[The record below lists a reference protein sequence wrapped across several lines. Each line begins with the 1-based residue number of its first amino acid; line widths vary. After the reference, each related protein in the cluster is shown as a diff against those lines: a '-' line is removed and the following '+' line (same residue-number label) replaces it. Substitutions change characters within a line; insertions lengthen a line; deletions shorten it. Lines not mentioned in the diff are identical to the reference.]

1 MLPHLRWMV
10 TLLALGA
17 ILPAQIPGPLPLTAN
32 FQDSASYRWLNKKV
46 LAGRLLDD
54 MSSLDRWTAFT
65 NNPPALVD
73 SRVKAEVSR
82 SQAVTA
88 EITLTREQSRNGGSV
103 LRLRTPT
110 KLNVPAPANG
120 RGWGETGVTRRFD
133 GENWSSFNRIS
144 VWIYPDSAGA
154 YVTALGLALHN
165 DGLVKVPPAFGQ
177 EGETNLV
184 LRNHEWNHVVWE
196 IGNVSRDKI
205 TALDFSYY
213 MAGNE
218 PEAAD
223 TATYYFDRLE
233 LQQVDP
239 DYIEGWGVW
248 PGRISYS
255 HAGYQPGSRKTAIA
269 GDLTSGDF
277 HLIDQATGQ
286 TVLWKPLQSV
296 KTSIGLFQVM
306 DFSEV
311 QQPGWYRI
319 ESGGEA
325 TRPFRI
331 ASDVWRETILK
342 ALNFFYVE
350 RCGMAIPGVHGVCH
364 RDWQSVHGDKRI
376 VISGGWHDAGD
387 LTQGMGNTGDIV
399 YAMFSLAERLHA
411 QGADPQLYD
420 RLIEEARWGLDWVL
434 KTSFGDGYRNAGSVS
449 SRRTDG
455 ILGTFDDVTSTAR
468 NDPFVNFLASAAEA
482 IGARVLKDS
491 DPRLSAYALKM
502 AESDWAFAVEGM
514 AKAGPPSSER
524 FHVAFDS
531 AGVVHEVASEGVLAS
546 VELWRA
552 TANPRY
558 ADQAVKMAQVILDS
572 QERKRPDW
580 TVPLLG
586 FFYTSPAKDR
596 ILHYV
601 HRGRENAPI
610 LALTRL
616 CDAFPDHPDWMKW
629 YSAVAQHSE
638 YLKSMVRNTEPYG
651 VLPASIYKDDEYQDA
666 PESRKESFRQQVLN
680 GVPLGS
686 GYYLRRLAVWMDYR
700 GEFGTI
706 LPQAEA
712 LGLASHLRGNLD
724 AEQLAQQQLEWVV
737 GRNPF
742 SQSMMWGEGYDF
754 TPQYSPSSGDIVGS
768 LPVGI
773 QSRGDSDVPYWPVQN
788 TWTYKEVWVHPVGR
802 WIAVMRDLDGP
813 ALVEGQAAGPVVFQ
827 EKNWG
832 RKLEVQPDP
841 ATGNFRTY
849 VPEGRYTVRSRDC
862 ETARTFLS
870 AGTYNLNLLPGQWWD
885 LQVSSETTA
894 AGDVTVKALARG
906 RGVHRLQLRAENL
919 TFSGAEKEVLL
930 QSDGTATL
938 EWRGHVAQPR
948 TPWIAVVVPDGDL
961 SGRREIMGSVWK

>member
-1 MLPHLRWMV
+1 
-10 TLLALGA
+10 
-17 ILPAQIPGPLPLTAN
+17 
-32 FQDSASYRWLNKKV
+32 
-46 LAGRLLDD
+46 
-54 MSSLDRWTAFT
+54 
-65 NNPPALVD
+65 
-73 SRVKAEVSR
+73 
-82 SQAVTA
+82 
-88 EITLTREQSRNGGSV
+88 
-103 LRLRTPT
+103 
-110 KLNVPAPANG
+110 
-120 RGWGETGVTRRFD
+120 
-133 GENWSSFNRIS
+133 
-144 VWIYPDSAGA
+144 
-154 YVTALGLALHN
+154 
-165 DGLVKVPPAFGQ
+165 
-177 EGETNLV
+177 
-184 LRNHEWNHVVWE
+184 
-196 IGNVSRDKI
+196 
-205 TALDFSYY
+205 
-213 MAGNE
+213 
-218 PEAAD
+218 
-223 TATYYFDRLE
+223 
-233 LQQVDP
+233 
-239 DYIEGWGVW
+239 
-248 PGRISYS
+248 
-255 HAGYQPGSRKTAIA
+255 
-269 GDLTSGDF
+269 
-277 HLIDQATGQ
+277 
-286 TVLWKPLQSV
+286 
-296 KTSIGLFQVM
+296 
-306 DFSEV
+306 
-311 QQPGWYRI
+311 
-319 ESGGEA
+319 
-325 TRPFRI
+325 
-331 ASDVWRETILK
+331 
-342 ALNFFYVE
+342 
-350 RCGMAIPGVHGVCH
+350 MAIPGVHGVCH
-364 RDWQSVHGDKRI
+364 RDWRSVHGDQRI
-376 VISGGWHDAGD
+376 IINGGWHDAGD

-455 ILGTFDDVTSTAR
+455 ILGAFDDVTSTAR

-491 DPRLSAYALKM
+491 DPRLSAYALRM

-514 AKAGPPSSER
+514 AKAGPPSGER

-558 ADQAVKMAQVILDS
+558 ADQAAKMAQVILDS

-580 TVPLLG
+580 TTPLLG

-629 YSAVAQHSE
+629 YSAVALHSE
-638 YLKSMVRNTEPYG
+638 YLKSMARNTEPYG

-666 PESRKESFRQQVLN
+666 PESRKESFRKQVLN
-680 GVPLGS
+680 GVPWGAAIICAGS
-686 GYYLRRLAVWMDYR
+686 RSGWIIAASSAQFCPRPRRWGWLLICA
-700 GEFGTI
+700 GTWSRTTCAAATRMGDR
-706 LPQAEA
+706 PE
-712 LGLASHLRGNLD
+712 SVFREYD
-724 AEQLAQQQLEWVV
+724 V
-737 GRNPF
+737 
-742 SQSMMWGEGYDF
+742 GEGYDF

-802 WIAVMRDLDGP
+802 WIALMRELAGP

-841 ATGNFRTY
+841 ATGNFRAF

-862 ETARTFLS
+862 ETERTFLS
-870 AGTYNLNLLPGQWWD
+870 AGTYNLNLRPGQSWD
-885 LQVSSETTA
+885 FQVSSETTA

-906 RGVHRLQLRAENL
+906 RGVHRLHLRAANL
-919 TFSGAEKEVLL
+919 IFSGAEKEVLL

-938 EWRGHVAQPR
+938 EWRGRVAEPR

-961 SGRREIMGSVWK
+961 SGRQEIMGSVWK